1 MRGFASM
8 ATSSHGETEIGSRNR
23 EQKSGTGRHDM
34 GQFSFC
40 VGLFFVGLF
49 LAAYNEADGYFE
61 KIFFAVY
68 FLFPASLFFLYFY
81 EN

>member
-1 MRGFASM
+1 MTKGHRKISA
-8 ATSSHGETEIGSRNR
+8 
-23 EQKSGTGRHDM
+23 KGRHDM

-81 EN
+81 ENYYIYK